1 MRRLCRA
8 AALLGFAV
16 LDAASRAQGAPW
28 SSAAT
33 PAPPTTPIAAAGS
46 ALPAIAPPPLAVE
59 KAEILLPPNV
69 VFDVTDV
76 QAAAVTARD
85 PFPIAFQ
92 GARLAAGRVLRIS
105 VRLETAGV
113 RLAFQGRGQRGG
125 SCGDGHLTAGAFVRV
140 FESTAGAS
148 SGGCSFLWR
157 LEGFGK
163 TRRAGRLVV
172 TLRWQLESIGGDAS
186 AALKSLVRSTSPPAA
201 SGVSGLTAARNLAG
215 PPVPPGAAGAAGR
228 AWPPPA
234 AAARSGR
241 AAHAEP
247 ARSPP

>member
-8 AALLGFAV
+8 TALLGFAV
-16 LDAASRAQGAPW
+16 LGAASRAQGAPR
-28 SSAAT
+28 SSAGAT
-33 PAPPTTPIAAAGS
+33 APSTTAIAAAGS
-46 ALPAIAPPPLAVE
+46 ALPAIAPAPLAVE
-59 KAEILLPPNV
+59 KTEIQLPPNV

-92 GARLAAGRVLRIS
+92 GARLAAGKALRIS

-125 SCGDGHLTAGAFVRV
+125 SCSDGHLTAGAFVRV
-140 FESTAGAS
+140 FESTASAS

-172 TLRWQLESIGGDAS
+172 TLRWQLESIGSDPSG
-186 AALKSLVRSTSPPAA
+186 ALKSLVRSTSPPVA
-201 SGVSGLTAARNLAG
+201 SSVSGFTATRNLAG
-215 PPVPPGAAGAAGR
+215 PLVTSGAAGAAGR
-228 AWPPPA
+228 AWAPPA
-234 AAARSGR
+234 AAPRSGR

-247 ARSPP
+247 ARPPA

>member
-1 MRRLCRA
+1 MRRPCRA
-8 AALLGFAV
+8 ATLLGFAV
-16 LDAASRAQGAPW
+16 LGAASRA
-28 SSAAT
+28 
-33 PAPPTTPIAAAGS
+33 GS
-46 ALPAIAPPPLAVE
+46 AIPAIAPAPLAVE
-59 KAEILLPPNV
+59 KAEIQLPPTV

-76 QAAAVTARD
+76 QAAAVAARD

-92 GARLAAGRVLRIS
+92 GARLAAGKVLRIS

-172 TLRWQLESIGGDAS
+172 TLRWQLESIGSDPS
-186 AALKSLVRSTSPPAA
+186 DALKSLVRSTSPPEP
-201 SGVSGLTAARNLAG
+201 AARRLERQPAPASSRISRTCRSRPCWVKG
-215 PPVPPGAAGAAGR
+215 LPSSRAPGG
-228 AWPPPA
+228 
-234 AAARSGR
+234 
-241 AAHAEP
+241 
-247 ARSPP
+247 